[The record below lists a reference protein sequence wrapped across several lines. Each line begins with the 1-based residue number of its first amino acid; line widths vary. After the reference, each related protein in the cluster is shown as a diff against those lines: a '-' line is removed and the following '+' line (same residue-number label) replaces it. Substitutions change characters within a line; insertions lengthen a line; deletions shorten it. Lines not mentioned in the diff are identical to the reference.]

1 MKVRSILYRFGSL
14 AALALIF
21 TVGSRTMPAQSPD
34 SEAVSK
40 LLVQAKSEAVLV
52 EYDAALLESFTR
64 SKLTWQSHAGKLT
77 EITQHINALGT
88 INKDLAEQR
97 ALGSPWQQN
106 AIDQIDPLLRQM
118 ADHLMATIKQFNAKP
133 SRIHL
138 SPFHEYVH
146 ANYEFASKT
155 AAMIRDFVDYDEA
168 QSRAE
173 SLEAKLELSTSE
185 KTD

>member
-1 MKVRSILYRFGSL
+1 MKVRTLLHQIGMVAFMVIAFTLGVR
-14 AALALIF
+14 AL
-21 TVGSRTMPAQSPD
+21 PAQAQD
-34 SEAVSK
+34 SDAVSK
-40 LLVQAKSEAVLV
+40 LLVQAKSEALLV

-64 SKLTWQSHAGKLT
+64 SKLGWQSHAGKLT

-118 ADHLMATIKQFNAKP
+118 ADHLTATIKQFNAKP

-138 SPFHEYVH
+138 SPYHEYVH